1 MREPWVEEDKE
12 GSVTFA
18 QVRTVRLLFVG
29 VKGKIF
35 LYIYRTHLEESLVGF
50 NAVVL
55 QYSIIAKCWP
65 FPSGLPRCRWC
76 LYKNGRSLTCKGFFK
91 LKEND

>member
-18 QVRTVRLLFVG
+18 QVRTVCLLFVG

-65 FPSGLPRCRWC
+65 FPSRLPRCR
-76 LYKNGRSLTCKGFFK
+76 
-91 LKEND
+91 